1 MVSTARA
8 LEHLCGLLVGVQFQ
22 LTGSTMSLVTLVL
35 SQPAA
40 EIPFGVTAAVWVIG
54 ERILSFRDL
63 RSGAW
68 KSRQDAGSY
77 FAVTVGIVGGF
88 GAGLALALHQTL
100 VLPSPAFWVIV
111 GLTLAWIGML
121 LRLSAVLTL
130 GRLFTTTVVV
140 RQEQAVVTGGPYRF
154 VRHPS
159 YLGVLILL
167 AGFGL
172 ALGGPGQHRRDD
184 CAPSSGADVAD
195 QSGGG
200 SSPQGARRQL
210 HGVLPGPRAAG
221 PLDLVKRPGE
231 SEGLPS
237 GVPEFGAALTPF
249 APRRPDRLHPLYR
262 GTLIMRYTLYKP
274 S

>member
-1 MVSTARA
+1 MSTARA

-172 ALGGPGQHRRDD
+172 ALGDL
-184 CAPSSGADVAD
+184 ASIAVMI
-195 QSGGG
+195 
-200 SSPQGARRQL
+200 
-210 HGVLPGPRAAG
+210 VLPA
-221 PLDLVKRPGE
+221 L
-231 SEGLPS
+231 GLMWRIR
-237 GVPEFGAALTPF
+237 VEEAALRKGLGDSYMEYCRGR
-249 APRRPDRLHPLYR
+249 ARLVPW
-262 GTLIMRYTLYKP
+262 IW
-274 S
+274 